1 MAHSPHHNE
10 EHHPQSNRLSL
21 LKSPLINVKPV
32 VPTYDPSQN
41 YSQTGSW
48 VPGGINDGAM
58 HETPQFQRHEEA
70 TTIELFY
77 DLFFV
82 ANLTTFTS
90 LHKINEPSAL
100 RSYSGFFCL
109 LWFTW
114 CQVSLFD
121 VRFVADS
128 ILERIAKACQF
139 GVMIGLAVVGPRF
152 NPADQYY
159 SAFQTLAIILGFS
172 RFVLSLQYLVVLF
185 HVRNF
190 KKSKTPMGLL
200 SLLYLVASIIYFC
213 TFFGFKPDASTKSYV
228 YISWYI
234 IAVIETALNIFVTS
248 CWKVVSFKG
257 THLVQRM
264 TLLTLIILGE
274 GIIVICK
281 SITSI
286 VKNEKASAAWTLAA
300 IGAVLSAVMIV
311 YFLYMLYFDWY
322 NHHHFGSVRSQI
334 WAILHFPLHLT
345 LVLMV
350 EGASQFIVWRK
361 LIEVMDRLENFFAN
375 AIVTWRDDPN
385 TDFTDLQNSLNET
398 VTAIFDDFP
407 PTYTQTWI
415 DVDNYLVVVG
425 DMSTTDEETVAAVD
439 NLFLTVQNSLFDTYG
454 IKTPK
459 SKEDAY
465 SVSDPLTSS
474 NKAEDVFKLVFV
486 YFFLASGITLILMN
500 TLRFISKRDR
510 TKTDTLRMIF
520 NFIVGVAL
528 CLIAATVNT
537 NISHNFMRSSAVL
550 PTVTVTLAVLL
561 LVNHIHRF
569 WGKHA

>member
-1 MAHSPHHNE
+1 
-10 EHHPQSNRLSL
+10 
-21 LKSPLINVKPV
+21 
-32 VPTYDPSQN
+32 
-41 YSQTGSW
+41 
-48 VPGGINDGAM
+48 M
-58 HETPQFQRHEEA
+58 HLTPQFQRHEEA

-139 GVMIGLAVVGPRF
+139 GVMIGLAVVGPKF
-152 NPADQYY
+152 DPANQYY
-159 SAFQTLAIILGFS
+159 STFQTLAIILGFS
-172 RFVLSLQYLVVLF
+172 RLVLSLQYLVVLF

-190 KKSKTPMGLL
+190 KKSKTPMFLL
-200 SLLYLVASIIYFC
+200 SLLYLVSSIVYFC
-213 TFFGFKPDASTKSYV
+213 TYFGFKADASSKSYV
-228 YISWYI
+228 YIAWYM
-234 IAVIETALNIFVTS
+234 IAVIETSLNIVITS

-286 VKNEKASAAWTLAA
+286 VKNEKASAAWSVAA

-322 NHHHFGSVRSQI
+322 NHQHFGSVRSQI

-361 LIEVMDRLENFFAN
+361 LIEVLDRLERFFVH
-375 AIVTWRDDPN
+375 AIETWRDDLS
-385 TDFTDLQNSLNET
+385 TTFSDLQNSLNDT
-398 VTAIFDDFP
+398 VTAIFYDFP

-415 DVDNYLVVVG
+415 DVDGYLALLG
-425 DMSTTDEETVAAVD
+425 DMEVSVEETAVAVD
-439 NLFLTVQNSLFDTYG
+439 DLFLTVQNSLFDTYG

-459 SKEDAY
+459 GEADAY
-465 SVSDPLTSS
+465 SVSDPSTTT
-474 NKAEDVFKLVFV
+474 NKAEDVFQLVFV
-486 YFFLASGITLILMN
+486 YFFLCSGLTLLLMN
-500 TLRFISKRDR
+500 TLRFLSKRDR
-510 TKTDTLRMIF
+510 SLTDTLRMIF
-520 NFIVGVAL
+520 NAVVALVL
-528 CLIAATVNT
+528 CLIAAVVNT
-537 NISHNFMRSSAVL
+537 NAGHNFMRSSAVL
-550 PTVTVTLAVLL
+550 PTVAVALAVVLF
-561 LVNHIHRF
+561 VSHVHRF
-569 WGKHA
+569 WGKHARKG